1 MSSPQTHSTTS
12 WPFAFVNGERTK
24 ESQQLLDSKHSKHYN
39 TKEVLDTN
47 DYEESPF

>member
-1 MSSPQTHSTTS
+1 MQNPQNHSTTN

-24 ESQQLLDSKHSKHYN
+24 ESQELLDSKHS
-39 TKEVLDTN
+39 TSKEVFDTN